1 MLPSVALFYILL
13 FQVEGFGPKLN
24 KDENFEQLYSA
35 GKEAYLSNDF
45 SGCVQL
51 MEAALLDYKYYTEI
65 ITRCKLDCHTQ
76 IPSQSAVIQHI
87 QEMMPFEK
95 LIRETL
101 CLMKCKEGK
110 IPQTRDEFASE
121 STRADF
127 ERKKPYDYLQLC
139 YYKTDQLQKAAKAA
153 YTHHI
158 YNMEHLITKENL
170 DFYLAQAGV
179 EVEDLVDVEES
190 DYVRTY
196 LTGRSQY
203 GAEDWGA
210 MVVSMEEALQEFLR
224 AEDFCRTTCD
234 KPFDMGW

>member
-1 MLPSVALFYILL
+1 MLPSLVLLFSLL
-13 FQVEGFGPKLN
+13 FQVKGFGPKLN
-24 KDENFEQLYSA
+24 KNENFEQLYSE

-45 SGCVQL
+45 SGCVQR
-51 MEAALLDYKYYTEI
+51 MEAALLDHKYYTEI
-65 ITRCKLDCHTQ
+65 ITRCKLDCQTQ
-76 IPSQSAVIQHI
+76 IQTQSAVVEHI

-95 LIRETL
+95 LIQETL

-127 ERKKPYDYLQLC
+127 EKKKPYDYLQLC
-139 YYKTDQLQKAAKAA
+139 YYKTDQLQKAANAA

-158 YNMEHLITKENL
+158 YNMEHRTTKDNL
-170 DFYLAQAGV
+170 DFYLRQPGVSAG
-179 EVEDLVDVEES
+179 DLEDVEEA

-196 LTGRSQY
+196 LAGTEQY
-203 GAEDWGA
+203 RAKDWEL
-210 MVVSMEEALQEFLR
+210 MVLRMEQALQEYLL
-224 AEDFCRTTCD
+224 AEDLCRTACD